1 MVDLRSPEER
11 TCMHHQVMAE
21 VRGELILPDPYCKS
35 CIFIKGKDIEPW
47 KLLSFR
53 LD

>member
-21 VRGELILPDPYCKS
+21 LIGDTISPDPSCKN
-35 CIFIKGKDIEPW
+35 CTFIAGIDLDPR
-47 KLLSFR
+47 KLSSSF
-53 LD
+53 D